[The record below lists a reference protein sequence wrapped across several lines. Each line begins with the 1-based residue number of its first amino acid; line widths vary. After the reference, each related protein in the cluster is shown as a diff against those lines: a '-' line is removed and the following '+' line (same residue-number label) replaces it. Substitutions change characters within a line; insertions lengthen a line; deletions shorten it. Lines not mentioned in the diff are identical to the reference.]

1 MPRQAANPYRQ
12 ILRRHV
18 PEPLLAL
25 LLFVMGVWLWNNHFG
40 ASIAYNREDGRM
52 ALLKIDRDLRLADAT
67 GELPPLL
74 RRVLAIDD
82 REVVLRN
89 AIDALDALAVEG
101 ALDGDGIYAMM
112 ILDAI
117 QRGRNPAEAVFAG
130 LPGPPD
136 AGDLIRKTATGA
148 DTWWDREY
156 LRFHGRLDREGGGVP
171 ADFGEDPRNRDLAL
185 RAIVSRGAVW
195 LLVFAGLGF
204 LPRVLISFGRA
215 LRSRERGYI
224 HGWPVALGLGVFLMA
239 YLASIGFG
247 RTIDLLIAG
256 NLSGEGAAPVVLPSW
271 LFGVLDVVTRFL
283 PPLVAVGFL
292 FRRSRHAVSR
302 LGLADRPDLGLVIG
316 SFALLALLDQV
327 LKQTLGVSAAPD
339 PTGGLSAVEE
349 GFRGLVLT
357 LCSAC
362 IAAPVAEE
370 ILYRGVLFRSL
381 ANGLRVPAATL
392 ASAAVFAIVH
402 FYTAYG
408 LVSVGLLGAACA
420 LSYAATGGL
429 TTAIVLHALYN
440 SAIKIPEWTVY
451 HAPL

>member
-1 MPRQAANPYRQ
+1 M
-12 ILRRHV
+12 

-40 ASIAYNREDGRM
+40 PAIAYDRETGRM

-67 GELPPLL
+67 GDLPPLL
-74 RRVLAIDD
+74 RRVLAIED
-82 REVVLRN
+82 REVVLRRSV
-89 AIDALDALAVEG
+89 DALDALSIEG
-101 ALDGDGIYAMM
+101 ALESDGLYAMV

-117 QRGRNPAEAVFAG
+117 QSGRNPAEAVFAG
-130 LPGPPD
+130 LPDPPD
-136 AGDLIRKTATGA
+136 AGVLIRRIADGT

-156 LRFHGRLDREGGGVP
+156 LRFHGRLDRQGGGVP
-171 ADFGEDPRNRDLAL
+171 ADLGDDPRNRDLAR

-195 LLVFAGLGF
+195 LMVFAGLGF
-204 LPRVLISFGRA
+204 LPRVLVTFGRA

-224 HGWPVALGLGVFLMA
+224 HAWPVALGLGVFLMA

-247 RTIDLLIAG
+247 RTIDMLISG
-256 NLSGEGAAPVVLPSW
+256 NLSGEGAVPVDVPPW
-271 LFGVLDVVTRFL
+271 LFVLLDAVTRFL
-283 PPLVAVGFL
+283 PPLVALGIL
-292 FRRSRHAVSR
+292 FRRSRHAIGR
-302 LGLADRPDLGLVIG
+302 LGLAARPDLALVLG
-316 SFALLALLDQV
+316 TFALLALVDEV
-327 LKQTLGVSAAPD
+327 LKHTLGTSVAPD
-339 PTGGLSAVEE
+339 PAGGLSSTEAGVW
-349 GFRGLVLT
+349 GLVLM
-357 LCSAC
+357 LSSAC

-370 ILYRGVLFRSL
+370 ILYRGVLFQSL
-381 ANGLRVPAATL
+381 SNGLRVPAATL

-429 TTAIVLHALYN
+429 TTAILLHALYN
-440 SAIKIPEWTVY
+440 SAIKIPEWIVY